1 LVRRLCT
8 SVTNSADT
16 VKEEIA
22 KPEEHSRINEAALS
36 QPATTALQIAF
47 VILLEKYNI
56 RPARVCGH
64 SSGEIAA
71 AFAAGYV
78 DFHSCLAIAYYRG
91 VAATELASIDSFCS
105 DGAMMAVGAE
115 VSVLRPLLNSLTSGV
130 ANIACYNSPRSLTVS
145 GDAAAISELKQHLDK
160 LGVFNRLLRVRTAY
174 HSDHMGLVVD
184 RYLENLGKFIT
195 PITTSERKCTFH
207 SSVTT
212 SVEQPAIVASP
223 TRCDVYLRLLIPR
236 ICHQ

>member
-1 LVRRLCT
+1 
-8 SVTNSADT
+8 
-16 VKEEIA
+16 
-22 KPEEHSRINEAALS
+22 
-36 QPATTALQIAF
+36 
-47 VILLEKYNI
+47 
-56 RPARVCGH
+56 
-64 SSGEIAA
+64 
-71 AFAAGYV
+71 
-78 DFHSCLAIAYYRG
+78 

-145 GDAAAISELKQHLDK
+145 GDAPAISELKQHLDK

-184 RYLENLGKFIT
+184 RYLENLGNSIT

-212 SVEQPAIVASP
+212 AVEQPAIVASP
-223 TRCDVYLRLLIPR
+223 TYWALNLVSPVQFSHTLRRLLAAAHTEDMPPVIIEIGPHTALR
-236 ICHQ
+236 GPIREICADYSSKNNTSAATYLPSL